1 VRTKAMI
8 TGAIAA
14 IGIATLTANASS
26 APQPRSLGSVVSLI
40 AGTTTIMKADRDEV
54 SVATRST
61 SAVPAIAGPAE
72 KPLAAV
78 KPASA
83 RFTLSAACQ
92 QAINALKALHQAD
105 VAEDAAELA
114 SRQPL
119 SLTALQAAR
128 AEDLAEAQ
136 QWRNALTAARTACL
150 PAPSAACQSAIT
162 NLQTLLQAT
171 RTTDLAGLKAAFAAV
186 ATACAHRD

>member
-1 VRTKAMI
+1 MRTKAMI

-26 APQPRSLGSVVSLI
+26 APQPRSLGSVLSLV

-54 SVATRST
+54 SLATRST
-61 SAVPAIAGPAE
+61 SAVPAIAAPAA
-72 KPLAAV
+72 KPLAVA
-78 KPASA
+78 KPAAA

-92 QAINALKALHQAD
+92 QAINALKALHQA
-105 VAEDAAELA
+105 
-114 SRQPL
+114 
-119 SLTALQAAR
+119 
-128 AEDLAEAQ
+128 EAQ

-150 PAPSAACQSAIT
+150 PAASAACQAAIT
-162 NLQTLLQAT
+162 NLQTLLPAT
-171 RTTDLAGLKAAFAAV
+171 RTADLAGLKAAFAAV

>member
-1 VRTKAMI
+1 MRIKAMI

-26 APQPRSLGSVVSLI
+26 APQPRSLGSVVSLV

-61 SAVPAIAGPAE
+61 SAVPAIARPAE
-72 KPLAAV
+72 KPVAAV

-83 RFTLSAACQ
+83 RFTLSAGCQ

>member
-1 VRTKAMI
+1 MRTKAMI

-14 IGIATLTANASS
+14 IGIATLTANAG
-26 APQPRSLGSVVSLI
+26 APRPNSLGSVVSLL
-40 AGTTTIMKADRDEV
+40 AGTTTIMKADV
-54 SVATRST
+54 SVATRGAIT
-61 SAVPAIAGPAE
+61 APAIARPAE
-72 KPLAAV
+72 KPVVAV

-150 PAPSAACQSAIT
+150 PAPSAACQAAIS
-162 NLQTLLQAT
+162 NLQILLRPS

-186 ATACAHRD
+186 ATACGHRD

>member
-1 VRTKAMI
+1 MI
-8 TGAIAA
+8 TGPIAA
-14 IGIATLTANASS
+14 IGIATLTANANS
-26 APQPRSLGSVVSLI
+26 APHPNPLGSVVSLL
-40 AGTTTIMKADRDEV
+40 AGTTTIMKANDV
-54 SVATRST
+54 SVATRGAIT
-61 SAVPAIAGPAE
+61 APAIARPAE

-78 KPASA
+78 KPAAA

-92 QAINALKALHQAD
+92 QAINALKALHQAE

-162 NLQTLLQAT
+162 NLQTLLQAP

>member
-1 VRTKAMI
+1 VRAKAII

-26 APQPRSLGSVVSLI
+26 APRANSLGSVVSLL
-40 AGTTTIMKADRDEV
+40 AGTATIMKADRDAV
-54 SVATRST
+54 SVATRGT
-61 SAVPAIAGPAE
+61 SAMPAIAGAAE

-114 SRQPL
+114 RRQPL
-119 SLTALQAAR
+119 SLTALQAAH

-150 PAPSAACQSAIT
+150 PAPSAACQAAIS
-162 NLQTLLQAT
+162 NLQTLLQAG
-171 RTTDLAGLKAAFAAV
+171 RRTDLAGLKAAFGAV

>member
-1 VRTKAMI
+1 MRTKAMI

-26 APQPRSLGSVVSLI
+26 NSHQGSPGSVVSLV
-40 AGTTTIMKADRDEV
+40 AGTTTIMRADRDEV
-54 SVATRST
+54 SVATRGAIT
-61 SAVPAIAGPAE
+61 APAIAGPAE

-78 KPASA
+78 KPAAA

-92 QAINALKALHQAD
+92 QAINALKALHQ
-105 VAEDAAELA
+105 
-114 SRQPL
+114 
-119 SLTALQAAR
+119 
-128 AEDLAEAQ
+128 AEAQ

-150 PAPSAACQSAIT
+150 PAPSAACQAAIT

-171 RTTDLAGLKAAFAAV
+171 RTADLAGLKAAFAAL

>member
-1 VRTKAMI
+1 MRTKAMI

-26 APQPRSLGSVVSLI
+26 NSHQGSPGSVVSLV
-40 AGTTTIMKADRDEV
+40 AGTTTIMRADRDEV
-54 SVATRST
+54 SVATRGAIT
-61 SAVPAIAGPAE
+61 APAIAGPAE

-78 KPASA
+78 KPAAA

-92 QAINALKALHQAD
+92 QAINALKALHQAE

-150 PAPSAACQSAIT
+150 PAASAACQAAIT
-162 NLQTLLQAT
+162 NLQTLLPAT
-171 RTTDLAGLKAAFAAV
+171 RTADLAGLKAAFAAV

>member
-26 APQPRSLGSVVSLI
+26 APHPNSLGSVVSLL
-40 AGTTTIMKADRDEV
+40 AGTTTIMKADDDV
-54 SVATRST
+54 SVATRGAIT
-61 SAVPAIAGPAE
+61 PPAIARPAE
-72 KPLAAV
+72 KPVAVV

-136 QWRNALTAARTACL
+136 QWRSALTVARTACL
-150 PAPSAACQSAIT
+150 PGPSAACQTAIT
-162 NLQTLLQAT
+162 NLQTLLQTT
-171 RTTDLAGLKAAFAAV
+171 RIRELAGLKAAFAAV
-186 ATACAHRD
+186 ATACGHRD